1 MNQFAEKAPRY
12 EYVSVA
18 ATSLPGRLRQGSG
31 AHHEGKRLGVVKD
44 MYTPVQGHLPLPL
57 PPVLATQKEPKQGL
71 ELGAKQRE
79 GLSLLK
85 ASPCK
90 S

>member
-1 MNQFAEKAPRY
+1 M
-12 EYVSVA
+12 
-18 ATSLPGRLRQGSG
+18 
-31 AHHEGKRLGVVKD
+31 VKD